1 MHFGHLRRR
10 EFIALLGGGAM
21 AAPPLLARAQQLGR
35 VRRVGLL
42 LAGTLEGD
50 GETEARLKA
59 LRERLAQLGWI
70 EGRNL
75 ALFVR
80 AFTGEGE
87 QIRAYARELAGLSL
101 DVILVVSNPVLAAM
115 RQAAPATPIVFVQ
128 VGDPVGSGF
137 VSSLAHPGG
146 TITGFMHYE
155 PAMGGKWLE
164 TLKEVSPGISRAL
177 VLLLP
182 DVAANVEFL
191 RAAQAAGPVQN
202 VAVEEAGVRNT
213 DDVLRAMTSFGDGP
227 AAGVVA
233 LPNPVTGGNRKL
245 IADLAIKQR
254 LSTITAFRYV
264 AASGALV
271 SYGIDVLALFQSAAG
286 YIDRILK
293 GEKPAELPVQAP
305 TKYELVINLKTAK
318 ALGLDVPPMLIARA
332 DEVIE

>member
-1 MHFGHLRRR
+1 MIRR
-10 EFIALLGGGAM
+10 ELLTLLGG
-21 AAPPLLARAQQLGR
+21 AAVAQVWTWPLAARAQQGR
-35 VRRVGLL
+35 GFRRVGML

-50 GETEARLKA
+50 GETEARLRA

-75 ALFVR
+75 ALVVR
-80 AFTGEGE
+80 AFSGEDE
-87 QIRAYARELAGLSL
+87 QIRANARELAGLSL
-101 DVILVVSNPVLAAM
+101 DVILVISNPVLAAM
-115 RQAAPATPIVFVQ
+115 RQAAPTTPIVFVQ

-146 TITGFMHYE
+146 TVTGFMHYE

-164 TLKEVSPGISRAL
+164 TLKEVSPGMSRAL
-177 VLLLP
+177 VLVLP

-191 RAAQAAGPVQN
+191 RAAQAAGPLHN
-202 VAVEEAGVRNT
+202 VVVEGAGVRST
-213 DDVLRAMTSFGDGP
+213 DDVLRAMTGFGNGP
-227 AAGVVA
+227 AAGVIV
-233 LPNPVTGGNRKL
+233 LPNPVTGGNRQL

-254 LSTITAFRYV
+254 LSTIAAFRYV

-293 GEKPAELPVQAP
+293 GEKPADLPVQAP
-305 TKYELVINLKTAK
+305 TKYELVLNLKTAK
-318 ALGLDVPPMLIARA
+318 ALGLDVSPTLIARA

>member
-1 MHFGHLRRR
+1 MKRRQ
-10 EFIALLGGGAM
+10 FITLLGG
-21 AAPPLLARAQQLGR
+21 AAAWPLVARAQQPER
-35 VRRVGLL
+35 MRRIGLL

-59 LRERLAQLGWI
+59 FRERLAKLGWI

-75 ALFVR
+75 ALVVR
-80 AFTGEGE
+80 AFAGEGE
-87 QIRAYARELAGLSL
+87 QVRAYAQELAGLSL

-155 PAMGGKWLE
+155 PAMGGNWLE

-191 RAAQAAGPVQN
+191 RAAQAAGPVHN
-202 VAVEEAGVRNT
+202 VAVEGAGVRNT
-213 DDVLRAMTSFGDGP
+213 DDVVRAMTSFGDGP

-254 LSTITAFRYV
+254 LSTIAAFRYV

-293 GEKPAELPVQAP
+293 GENPANLPVQAP
-305 TKYELVINLKTAK
+305 TKYELVINLKTAN
-318 ALGLDVPPMLIARA
+318 ALGLQVPPTMLARA

>member
-1 MHFGHLRRR
+1 MQFDRLKRR
-10 EFIALLGGGAM
+10 EFITLFGGA
-21 AAPPLLARAQQLGR
+21 AAWPLAARAQQPER
-35 VRRVGLL
+35 MRRIGLL

-59 LRERLAQLGWI
+59 FRERLAKLGWI

-75 ALFVR
+75 ALVVR
-80 AFTGEGE
+80 AFAGEGE
-87 QIRAYARELAGLSL
+87 QVRVYARELAGLSL

-191 RAAQAAGPVQN
+191 RAAQAAGPVHN
-202 VAVEEAGVRNT
+202 VAVEGAGVRNT
-213 DDVLRAMTSFGDGP
+213 DDVVRAMTNFGDGP

-245 IADLAIKQR
+245 IADLATKQR
-254 LSTITAFRYV
+254 LSTIAAFRYV

-293 GEKPAELPVQAP
+293 GDKPADLPVQAP
-305 TKYELVINLKTAK
+305 TKYELVINLKTARG
-318 ALGLDVPPMLIARA
+318 LGLEVPPTLLARA

>member
-1 MHFGHLRRR
+1 MQRR
-10 EFIALLGGGAM
+10 EFITLLGG
-21 AAPPLLARAQQLGR
+21 AAAWPLAARAQQPER
-35 VRRVGLL
+35 MRRIGLL

-59 LRERLAQLGWI
+59 FRERLAKLGWI

-75 ALFVR
+75 ALVVR
-80 AFTGEGE
+80 AFAGEGE
-87 QIRAYARELAGLSL
+87 QVRVYARELAGLSL

-191 RAAQAAGPVQN
+191 RAAQAAGPVHN
-202 VAVEEAGVRNT
+202 VAVEGAGVRNT
-213 DDVLRAMTSFGDGP
+213 DDVVRAMTNFGDGP

-254 LSTITAFRYV
+254 LSTIAAFRYV

-293 GEKPAELPVQAP
+293 GDKPADLPVQAP
-305 TKYELVINLKTAK
+305 TKYELVINLKTARG
-318 ALGLDVPPMLIARA
+318 LGLEVPPTLLARA

>member
-1 MHFGHLRRR
+1 MKRRQ
-10 EFIALLGGGAM
+10 FITLLGG
-21 AAPPLLARAQQLGR
+21 AAAWPLVARAQQPER
-35 VRRVGLL
+35 MRRIGLL

-59 LRERLAQLGWI
+59 FRERLAKLGWI

-75 ALFVR
+75 ALVVR
-80 AFTGEGE
+80 AFAGEGE
-87 QIRAYARELAGLSL
+87 QVRAYAQELAGLSL

-191 RAAQAAGPVQN
+191 RAAQAAGPVHN
-202 VAVEEAGVRNT
+202 VAVEGAGVRNT
-213 DDVLRAMTSFGDGP
+213 DDVMRTMTSFGDGP

-254 LSTITAFRYV
+254 LSTIAAFRYV

-293 GEKPAELPVQAP
+293 GENPANLPVQAT
-305 TKYELVINLKTAK
+305 TKYELVINLKTAN
-318 ALGLDVPPMLIARA
+318 ALGLQVPPTMLARA

>member
-1 MHFGHLRRR
+1 MPMRRR
-10 EFIALLGGGAM
+10 EFITLLGG
-21 AAPPLLARAQQLGR
+21 AAAWPIAARAQQPNR
-35 VRRVGLL
+35 MRRMGLL

-50 GETEARLKA
+50 GEAEARLKA
-59 LRERLAQLGWI
+59 FRERLAKLGWI

-75 ALFVR
+75 VMVVR

-87 QIRAYARELAGLSL
+87 QVRAYARELAGLSL

-191 RAAQAAGPVQN
+191 RAAQAAGPAHN
-202 VAVEEAGVRNT
+202 VAVEGAGVRNT
-213 DDVLRAMTSFGDGP
+213 DDVVRAMTSFGDGP

-254 LSTITAFRYV
+254 LSTIAAFRYV

-293 GEKPAELPVQAP
+293 GENPADLPVQAP
-305 TKYELVINLKTAK
+305 IKYELVINLKTAR
-318 ALGLDVPPMLIARA
+318 ALGFDVPAMLLARA

>member
-1 MHFGHLRRR
+1 MRRR
-10 EFIALLGGGAM
+10 EFIVVLGG
-21 AAPPLLARAQQLGR
+21 AAAVWPLAARAQRSERL
-35 VRRVGLL
+35 RRVGVLL
-42 LAGTLEGD
+42 VGTSEGD

-59 LRERLAQLGWI
+59 FRERLAQLGWI

-75 ALFVR
+75 ALVVR
-80 AFTGEGE
+80 AFSGEGE
-87 QIRAYARELAGLSL
+87 QIRGYARELAGLSL
-101 DVILVVSNPVLAAM
+101 DVILVISNPVLAAM

-164 TLKEVSPGISRAL
+164 TLKEVSPGMSRAL

-191 RAAQAAGPVQN
+191 RAAQAAGPLHD
-202 VAVEEAGVRNT
+202 VAVEGAGVRST
-213 DDVLRAMTSFGDGP
+213 DDVLRAMTSFGNGP
-227 AAGVVA
+227 AAGVIA
-233 LPNPVTGGNRKL
+233 LPNPVTGENRQL
-245 IADLAIKQR
+245 IADIAIKQR
-254 LSTITAFRYV
+254 LSTIAGFRYL

-293 GEKPAELPVQAP
+293 GEKPADLPVQAP
-305 TKYELVINLKTAK
+305 TKYELVINLKTARS
-318 ALGLDVPPMLIARA
+318 LGLTVPDALLARA

>member
-1 MHFGHLRRR
+1 MHFGHVRRR

-21 AAPPLLARAQQLGR
+21 AARPLLARAQQPGR
-35 VRRVGLL
+35 VRRVGVL

-59 LRERLAQLGWI
+59 LRERLAKLGWI

-75 ALFVR
+75 ALIVR

-177 VLLLP
+177 VLLLS

-191 RAAQAAGPVQN
+191 HAAQAAGLAQN
-202 VAVEEAGVRNT
+202 VAVEGAGVRNT
-213 DDVLRAMTSFGDGP
+213 EDVMRAMTGFGDGP

-254 LSTITAFRYV
+254 LSTITAFRYL

-293 GEKPAELPVQAP
+293 GEKPADLPVQAP

>member
-1 MHFGHLRRR
+1 VKRRQ
-10 EFIALLGGGAM
+10 FITLLGG
-21 AAPPLLARAQQLGR
+21 AAAWPLVARAQQPER
-35 VRRVGLL
+35 MRRIGLL

-59 LRERLAQLGWI
+59 FRERLAKLGWI

-75 ALFVR
+75 ALVVR
-80 AFTGEGE
+80 AFAGEGE
-87 QIRAYARELAGLSL
+87 QVRAYAQELAGLSL

-191 RAAQAAGPVQN
+191 RAAQAAGPVHN
-202 VAVEEAGVRNT
+202 VAVEGAGVRNS
-213 DDVLRAMTSFGDGP
+213 DDVMRTMTSFGDGP

-254 LSTITAFRYV
+254 LSTIAAFRYV

-293 GEKPAELPVQAP
+293 GENPANLPVQAP
-305 TKYELVINLKTAK
+305 TKYELVINLKTAN
-318 ALGLDVPPMLIARA
+318 ALGLQVPPTMLARA